1 MKIISKIGKF
11 AIVAA
16 LVLGV
21 SSCSDDDDGDFVDIE
36 TNLVLTATADSELST
51 LVAALAKAE
60 LVGTLNGSGP
70 FTVLAPTDAAF
81 SAFLSAN
88 NYASINDVPVET
100 LKQVLLN
107 HVILGEYTAANLKAE
122 GTGYAKTASTAG
134 PNGENISIYYNATG
148 DVEFNGGKSNK
159 GATVTSADIE
169 ATNGVIHKVDAVIEL
184 PKVTTFAVAD
194 ARFSTLVTALT
205 DANLVGAL
213 QVENGTGSPE
223 APFTVFAPTNDAFA
237 KLSAVPTGAELSS
250 VLLLHV
256 IEKNNVTSSDLTT
269 STVVSLGGDLAIDA
283 SAVTVKGE
291 GNTEASNIIIT
302 DVQST
307 NGVIHAIDQVLLP
320 MQ

>member
-1 MKIISKIGKF
+1 MKIISNIGKF
-11 AIVAA
+11 AIIAA

-21 SSCSDDDDGDFVDIE
+21 SSCSDDDDGDFVELE
-36 TNLVLTATADSELST
+36 TNLVLTATADSELSS
-51 LVAALAKAE
+51 LVAALGKAE
-60 LVGTLNGSGP
+60 LVATLNGSGP

-81 SAFLSAN
+81 TTFLEAN

-107 HVILGEYTAANLKAE
+107 HVIPGEFTAAALKAE
-122 GTGYAKTASTAG
+122 GTGYAETASTAG

-148 DVEFNGGKSNK
+148 DVVFNGGKSNGGGK
-159 GATVTSADIE
+159 VTTADIE
-169 ATNGVIHKVDAVIEL
+169 ATNGIIHKVDAVIEL

-213 QVENGTGSPE
+213 QVENGTGTPE

-237 KLSAVPTGAELSS
+237 KLSAVPTGSALTD

-256 IEKNNVTSSDLTT
+256 IEKNNVTSSELTT
-269 STVVSLGGDLAIDA
+269 STVVSLGGNLDIDA
-283 SAVTVKGE
+283 TAVTVKGE
-291 GNTEASNIIIT
+291 GNAEASAIIIT

-320 MQ
+320 M